1 MKICKV
7 LMAPL
12 CCRRSRNSKLTTM
25 SIVDDFHTRAHF
37 YSWIWPGCRLEVCR
51 KKCLH
56 IELWQLGI
64 EGLESHCWLS
74 PIISVVALQL
84 HCGLWIVWKILM
96 KRCIGMYWN
105 VKRCI
110 EAGLSNNASIV
121 MQDCLP
127 CFTGWGR
134 RPMVF
139 IKWMSMVNAR
149 TSTLNDSAKARCW
162 NIFLNPKQMV
172 VFFCSNL
179 FFSTWNIRPICY

>member
-64 EGLESHCWLS
+64 KGLESHCWLS
-74 PIISVVALQL
+74 PIKCRGFTLCCS
-84 HCGLWIVWKILM
+84 WIVWKILM
-96 KRCIGMYWN
+96 KRCIGTYWN

>member
-84 HCGLWIVWKILM
+84 HCRLWTVWKNIDEE
-96 KRCIGMYWN
+96 MYWD
-105 VKRCI
+105 VLKCVEMYWGGPEQQRLYCY
-110 EAGLSNNASIV
+110 AGLPTLLHWLGEAANGIYKMN
-121 MQDCLP
+121 
-127 CFTGWGR
+127 
-134 RPMVF
+134 
-139 IKWMSMVNAR
+139 VNGECPHF
-149 TSTLNDSAKARCW
+149 DS
-162 NIFLNPKQMV
+162 
-172 VFFCSNL
+172 
-179 FFSTWNIRPICY
+179 